1 MADQERR
8 EQPRPEPRASG
19 PVRRNPAPSPAA
31 FAGHG
36 LQLAISIVALMYLG
50 KWLDGKLGTSP
61 LLLIVGVFAG
71 AAMGIYNMYHALTA
85 AQRDQKR
92 EREEHRK

>member
-1 MADQERR
+1 MADQEQR
-8 EQPRPEPRASG
+8 EQLPPSGRPSG
-19 PVRRNPAPSPAA
+19 PIRRPPAPSPAA

-61 LLLIVGVFAG
+61 LLMIVGVFAG
-71 AAMGIYNMYHALTA
+71 AAVGIYNMYHALTA
-85 AQRDQKR
+85 ALRDQER
-92 EREEHRK
+92 ERGKQKK